1 MAKNIPK
8 ENEYKYKCFYHIE
21 IIQVFVI
28 DNARLSY

>member
-1 MAKNIPK
+1 MAKKVPK

-28 DNARLSY
+28 DNARPSY